1 VSKYQ
6 EAIAR
11 MQREARKARWGRG
24 ETSVFAPPRPAPASS
39 TSVSLP
45 ILDPVPAAIA
55 RAGAIRNLSE
65 RMAPMAIV
73 ENPVRLLVSGCR
85 PEDGASTVAAAL
97 AIDMSQRL
105 GLRTLLVDANVRRP
119 SLHRLLLGAG
129 RRPPALMLDGSLQVR
144 ATDWPGLELI
154 TCCLDGE
161 ESRHQVLA
169 QFEGLMDG
177 CPAVVVDLG
186 VARLDAR
193 MLPLARPADPILL
206 VVRQGHTERSEL
218 ATTAAALR
226 AANRSVAGV
235 VMNAATDPVAK
246 PVRRLLGKWT
256 SL

>member
-1 VSKYQ
+1 
-6 EAIAR
+6 

-24 ETSVFAPPRPAPASS
+24 ATSVFAPRPSDT

-97 AIDMSQRL
+97 AIDLSQRL

-129 RRPPALMLDGSLQVR
+129 RRPPAMMLDGSLQVR
-144 ATDWPGLELI
+144 ATEWPGLELI
-154 TCCLDGE
+154 TCCIDGE
-161 ESRHQVLA
+161 ESRRHVLG
-169 QFEGLMDG
+169 QFESLMDG